1 MAKTYTKKSDAEN
14 WKNSSV
20 EVKETKST
28 TMKIEKPHEAV
39 EAEIAMLEESK
50 ASTEAMIEEL
60 KAELAEI
67 EKVANV

>member
-14 WKNSSV
+14 WKASSV

-28 TMKIEKPHEAV
+28 TYKVQKSYEAV
-39 EAEIAMLEESK
+39 EQEIAMLEESK
-50 ASTEAMIEEL
+50 ASTEAMIDEL

>member
-28 TMKIEKPHEAV
+28 TMKIEKSYEAV